1 MKERATL
8 ICRREDQLLYVRK
21 ANARWNLP
29 GGKVE
34 KNESP
39 AVAAARELFEETG
52 LQTTALV
59 FIGAYES
66 DDTLHHLFEAQLAE
80 NAQPHPQNEIAE
92 CLWQNRQQTRELRLT
107 PNARAIVKIL
117 RAA

>member
-8 ICRREDQLLYVRK
+8 ICRREDQILYVRK
-21 ANARWNLP
+21 AKSRWNLP

-34 KNESP
+34 KNETP
-39 AVAAARELFEETG
+39 AAAAARELDEETG
-52 LQTTALV
+52 LQVLELI

-66 DDTLHHLFEAQLAE
+66 EDTLHHLFEARIADS
-80 NAQPHPQNEIAE
+80 AKPTPQNEIAE
-92 CLWQNRQQTRELRLT
+92 CRWQTRQQLSELRVNA
-107 PNARAIVKIL
+107 NARAIVKTL

>member
-21 ANARWNLP
+21 AKSRWNLP

-34 KNESP
+34 KNETP
-39 AVAAARELFEETG
+39 ASAAARELLEETG
-52 LQTTALV
+52 LQVLELV

-66 DDTLHHLFEAQLAE
+66 NDTLHHLFEARVADS
-80 NAQPHPQNEIAE
+80 AQPQPLNEIAE
-92 CLWQNRQQTRELRLT
+92 CSWQSRQQLRDLRLSA
-107 PNARAIVKIL
+107 NARAIVKHL

>member
-8 ICRREDQLLYVRK
+8 ICRREDLILYVRK
-21 ANARWNLP
+21 TKSRWNLP

-39 AVAAARELFEETG
+39 AAAAARELLEETG
-52 LQTTALV
+52 LQTLGLV
-59 FIGAYES
+59 FLGVYES
-66 DDTLHHLFEAQLAE
+66 DDTLHHLFEAQLADG
-80 NAQPHPQNEIAE
+80 AQPRPQNEIAE
-92 CLWQNRQQTRELRLT
+92 CRWQNRQQLRELRLT
-107 PNARAIVKIL
+107 PNARAIVKTL